1 MPTLEKP
8 KPASADTRG
17 EDHTYLGKPRK
28 LLEGL
33 SKVAGRARYAGD
45 VVVPGL
51 LHLRPVLSTEA
62 HANILSVDKSEAE
75 AVKGVVTVLT
85 AEDLVTG
92 GRTITSRSDAVLA
105 KERVLFVGQPIVA
118 VVAETEAAAEDG
130 AARVR
135 IDYEPLSAVSDL
147 SEAASPDAPV
157 IWPDGLPEA
166 GEAGVTHAAVEEQE
180 NEAEGKPSNVYK
192 TSTYER
198 GDVEAAL
205 QAADAVVE
213 HTFRLAS
220 AYQGYLEPQSV
231 VVDPDRVAES
241 LTVYTSTQGQFG
253 VRNSV
258 AGILGLK
265 RGNVRVVP
273 MTVGGGFGAKY
284 GTIEPLA
291 AAVAYTLNKPVRLVL
306 GRSEDMQSTTPA
318 PASHIT
324 LKLGAKKDGTLTAL
338 KAETVLD
345 AGAFAFGFGGLWPLL
360 LGSNYRVENLRIDS
374 TEVITNKTEMGA
386 YRAPGAPHTT
396 FAMESCIDELARAL
410 GLDPLAFRLKNVA
423 QAGDPMTNG
432 TPWPSLGLKEC
443 LERLQQHPAWTGR
456 STLENEGVGIAI
468 GSWPTAM
475 SPAASLCRVDSD
487 GTVRIQVGSVD
498 ISGVNSSLVLV
509 AAEMLG
515 VSPDEV
521 ELVQGDTDM
530 GPFAPGS
537 GGSQVTYSVAGAVA
551 EAAKDV
557 RTKVLELAAEHLEA
571 RLEDLELK
579 ESKVQVKGVPT
590 SAVALAKLATMAE
603 RTAGGAGPLVGE
615 GRAAVQENAPGTVAH
630 LVKVAVDRETGA
642 VTLKQYVAVQDVG
655 FALNPMMVEGQVHGG
670 VVQGV
675 GMGLFEALTY
685 AENGQPLTSSFS
697 EYALPKAADVP
708 NIETVLVE
716 NKSPYGPFGARG
728 VGEPPVT
735 AGAAALANAV
745 RDAVGVRLTEIP
757 MTPQRVWRVL
767 NEAE

>member
-1 MPTLEKP
+1 MPILEKP
-8 KPASADTRG
+8 ETAT
-17 EDHTYLGKPRK
+17 EEHTYLGKPRK

-33 SKVAGRARYAGD
+33 GKVSGRARYAGD
-45 VVVPGL
+45 VTVPGM

-62 HANILSVDKSEAE
+62 HAKIVAVDKSEAE
-75 AVKGVVTVLT
+75 KVKGVVAVLT
-85 AEDLVTG
+85 AADLVTSE
-92 GRTITSRSDAVLA
+92 RTITSRSNAVLA
-105 KERVLFVGQPIVA
+105 KERVLFVGQPVVA

-130 AARVR
+130 AARVKVA
-135 IDYEPLSAVSDL
+135 YESLPVVSSL
-147 SEAASPDAPV
+147 GEAAAPDAPV
-157 IWPDGLPEA
+157 IWPEGLPE
-166 GEAGVTHAAVEEQE
+166 GEAAGVTHAAVEEQE
-180 NEAEGKPSNVYK
+180 SAARGQPSNIYK

-198 GDVEAAL
+198 GDVDAAL
-205 QAADAVVE
+205 KEADAVVE
-213 HTFRLAS
+213 HSFQLAS
-220 AYQGYLEPQSV
+220 AYQGYLEPHSV
-231 VVDPDRVAES
+231 LVDPDRVGGS

-258 AGILGLK
+258 AAILGLK

-273 MTVGGGFGAKY
+273 MTVGGGFGSKY

-306 GRSEDMQSTTPA
+306 GRSEDMQTTTPA
-318 PASHIT
+318 PASQIT
-324 LKLGAKKDGTLTAL
+324 VKLGAKKDGTLTAL
-338 KAETVLD
+338 KAATVLD
-345 AGAFAFGFGGLWPLL
+345 AGAFAFDFGGLWPLL
-360 LGSNYRVENLRIDS
+360 LGSNYKVANLRIDS

-410 GLDPLAFRLKNVA
+410 ELDPLEFRLKNVSEG
-423 QAGDPMTNG
+423 GDPMTNG
-432 TPWPSLGLKEC
+432 NPWPSLGLKEC
-443 LERLQQHPAWTGR
+443 LEHLQEHPAWTER
-456 STLENEGVGIAI
+456 NPAENEGVGIAVS
-468 GSWPTAM
+468 SWPCAM
-475 SPAASLCRVDSD
+475 SPAASLCRIDSD

-509 AAEMLG
+509 AAETLG

-571 RLEDLELK
+571 RLEDLELR
-579 ESKVQVKGVPT
+579 ESSVRVKGVPT
-590 SAVALAKLATMAE
+590 SAVALAKLATVAE
-603 RTAGGAGPLVGE
+603 RKAGGPGPLVGE

-655 FALNPMMVEGQVHGG
+655 FALNPMMVEGQIHGG

-685 AENGQPLTSSFS
+685 ADNGQPLTSSFS

-708 NIETVLVE
+708 SIETVLVQ
-716 NKSPYGPFGARG
+716 NKSPHGPFGARG

-735 AGAAALANAV
+735 AGAAALANAI
-745 RDAVGVRLTEIP
+745 RDAVGVRVTEIP
-757 MTPQRVWRVL
+757 ITPQKLWRAL
-767 NEAE
+767 NEAG